1 MRPKLEEFFCKG
13 IGVRWEERKGVEGVD
28 KGRRRGVIEIS
39 TVQHC
44 IVDLQIEEELGFM
57 YLRSPDHVI
66 AAQCDSLTVKL
77 SLCSE
82 STLVL

>member
-1 MRPKLEEFFCKG
+1 VGRKKRSGRGRQGEET
-13 IGVRWEERKGVEGVD
+13 RST
-28 KGRRRGVIEIS
+28 EIS
-39 TVQHC
+39 TALHSGFAK
-44 IVDLQIEEELGFM
+44 LGFM

-77 SLCSE
+77 SLSSE